1 MNDVY
6 EKVSSEIERIGIVPV
21 IKLKKTE
28 NAGKLA
34 DALWEG
40 RVPVAEVTFRAEG
53 ADVTIAAMKERRPEM
68 LVGAG
73 TVLSAEQ
80 AKQAVEAGAQFVVSP
95 GLNRNV
101 VEYCID
107 ADIPVFPGCLTPT
120 EIETAIGYGLKIIK
134 FFPAEQF
141 GGLKTIKAYSA
152 PYSQVKFMP
161 TGGISLENLAEYIS
175 DGAVAACGGSFMVKG
190 DLLDGE
196 KWSQVTEK
204 CRQAVDIIQKARR

>member
-1 MNDVY
+1 MNEKY

-40 RVPVAEVTFRAEG
+40 GVPVAEVTFRAEG
-53 ADVTIAAMKERRPEM
+53 ADMTIKAMKERRPEM

-73 TVLSAEQ
+73 TVLSVDQ
-80 AKQAVEAGAQFVVSP
+80 VRQAVEAGAQFIVSP
-95 GLNRNV
+95 GINRAV
-101 VEYCID
+101 VEYCMD
-107 ADIPVFPGCLTPT
+107 NGIPVFPGCLTPT
-120 EIETAIGYGLKIIK
+120 EIETAIGYGLKTIK

-141 GGLKTIKAYSA
+141 GGMETIKAYSA

-161 TGGISLENLAEYIS
+161 TGGISLKNLSEYIS
-175 DGAVAACGGSFMVKG
+175 SSAVAACGGSFMVKG
-190 DLLDGE
+190 DMLDGE
-196 KWSQVTEK
+196 KWVQVTEK
-204 CRQAVDIIQKARR
+204 CRQAVDIIEKSRR